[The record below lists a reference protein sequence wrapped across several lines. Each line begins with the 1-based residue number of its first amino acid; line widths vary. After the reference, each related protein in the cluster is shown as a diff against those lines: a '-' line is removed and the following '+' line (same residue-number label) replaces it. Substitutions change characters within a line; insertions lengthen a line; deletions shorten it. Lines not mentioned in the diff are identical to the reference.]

1 MARRKRKQSEAE
13 RVIKMLDCVLWHLA
27 EIDVAKRVA
36 LEELGS
42 DDEFVSRLSAAEEI
56 LKDMRDFLSF
66 PRD

>member
-42 DDEFVSRLSAAEEI
+42 DDEFVSGLLPPRRSSRTCAT
-56 LKDMRDFLSF
+56 FQF